1 MSPVHLFVHMR
12 GTYKVSWWGALIRM
26 FLLFIG
32 SSWAFGFL
40 ILGLLLV
47 GLAAVH

>member
-1 MSPVHLFVHMR
+1 MHMR
-12 GTYKVSWWGALIRM
+12 GTYRISWYGTLIRM

-47 GLAAVH
+47 GLATVH